1 MSYLVVPDSTPPMI
15 DVRTRPIEWIEL
27 VGTWGILVF
36 VIIGVFQ
43 KVNHGG
49 GK

>member
-1 MSYLVVPDSTPPMI
+1 MSYLAIPDSVPPMI
-15 DVRTRPIEWIEL
+15 EVRTRPIEWIEL

-36 VIIGVFQ
+36 VIIGVFW
-43 KVNHGG
+43 KVDG